1 MNLNKQQLNA
11 VALDLFNK
19 LEIAKNAEMER
30 VTPIL
35 LKDKK
40 LLAIKK
46 IDDQLKELNNQVDS
60 LTLKKIKLAK
70 DLGVISYVRNYETIK
85 DEFLRQYKKS
95 LNSYTLED
103 IKNLIILAS
112 IEETDLSA
120 LTNAVIKKI
129 NNTNE

>member
-19 LEIAKNAEMER
+19 LEIAKNVEMER

-46 IDDQLKELNNQVDS
+46 IDDQLKELNSQVDS
-60 LTLKKIKLAK
+60 LTLKKIKLC
-70 DLGVISYVRNYETIK
+70 GT
-85 DEFLRQYKKS
+85 
-95 LNSYTLED
+95 LNL
-103 IKNLIILAS
+103 
-112 IEETDLSA
+112 
-120 LTNAVIKKI
+120 
-129 NNTNE
+129 

>member
-19 LEIAKNAEMER
+19 LETAKNVEMER

-46 IDDQLKELNNQVDS
+46 IDDQLKELNSQVDS

-120 LTNAVIKKI
+120 LMDAVIKKI